1 MQPDGNTYDH
11 PARRWIYERHR
22 IGTNGEQS
30 WKRPRFTVDC
40 IANRRRRK
48 GGRKE
53 GRKKVVCLDRNTIES
68 ITSYIFFR
76 ENYWKTTVQ

>member
-40 IANRRRRK
+40 IANRRRREE
-48 GGRKE
+48 GREEGKKE
-53 GRKKVVCLDRNTIES
+53 GRKKSSLSGPQHHRINNIVL
-68 ITSYIFFR
+68 FF
-76 ENYWKTTVQ
+76 